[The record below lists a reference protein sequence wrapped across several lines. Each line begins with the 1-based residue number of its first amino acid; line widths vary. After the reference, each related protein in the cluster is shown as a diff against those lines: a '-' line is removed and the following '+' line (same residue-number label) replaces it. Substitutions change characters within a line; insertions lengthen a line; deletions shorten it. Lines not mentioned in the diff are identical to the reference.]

1 MKCVNNPFTAVVFS
15 PFIAFKITAIHI
27 KTTPE
32 YSHYKRVQMSLLS
45 ELNVVGWG
53 AIKTK
58 QQKNTSVEERGH
70 LPLFYPV
77 KGVPMRD
84 THIQENLRLVV
95 SELVRTV
102 CTNEMTRLTEVL

>member
-1 MKCVNNPFTAVVFS
+1 MGWG
-15 PFIAFKITAIHI
+15 
-27 KTTPE
+27 
-32 YSHYKRVQMSLLS
+32 
-45 ELNVVGWG
+45 VGGG

-58 QQKNTSVEERGH
+58 QQKNTSVEEQGH
-70 LPLFYPV
+70 LSLFYPV

-102 CTNEMTRLTEVL
+102 CTNEVTGLTEVLQV